1 MSGEAGNAYVSVIPE
16 VEGSPQ
22 SVGNELGTK
31 LAGGMKA
38 PFAAGA
44 VALGNMLSDALTSVG
59 SSIGEQ
65 VSKTFWN
72 YADYEQL
79 VGGVDTLFK
88 NASQTVQ
95 ANAQKAFSTAGMSAN
110 QYMENVTSFSASLIQ
125 SLGGDTEKA
134 ASIADKAI
142 IDMSDNAN
150 KMGTDIGSIT
160 QAYQGFAKQN
170 YTMLDNLKLGYG
182 GTKSEMERL
191 LQDASKIA
199 NTEFN
204 IDSYA
209 DVIEAIHV
217 MQESMGI
224 AGTTMEEGSK
234 TISGS
239 LNQLNGAW
247 ENFLTAIG
255 DGGQTMD
262 LTGVT
267 DALIN
272 SIGDVAYNVVPALV
286 RIGET
291 IALELPGILLNSVQ
305 TGLAG
310 SGEFIS
316 TVFGEQ
322 AGNAVQAFTA
332 ELAPLGGEIENIF
345 SNVSSI
351 LEQALAP
358 VIQIVTPILA
368 NLSGAFTNAVS
379 IILGAL
385 SGVTGFLDTSVMP
398 TIQAVADLITPIID
412 MVSADVS
419 NALQDIQNEVGISFN
434 AVLDVV
440 EDVWPG
446 IESII
451 KDVVTTVANVVRT
464 VWPVIKTIASTVFG
478 AVKSVVQTVWPVVA
492 GIIKTAV
499 TMAKNVVSSAT
510 GAIKR
515 AFDGLKSISG
525 AVRNAFNAVKD
536 AITKPIETAKKLIQ
550 DAINKISSII
560 SGVNLKLPSIAL
572 PHFHVSGGS
581 FPWGIG
587 GKGSMPS
594 FSVDWYKSGGI
605 IGDMAL
611 IGAGEAGTEFIWPGY
626 DPYMSKYARAIA
638 DYMPTNNG
646 ITVNFTY
653 SGDADATEAVNLLT
667 RNLRQLK
674 ATGAF

>member
-22 SVGNELGTK
+22 SVGNELGSK
-31 LAGGMKA
+31 LATGMKA
-38 PFAAGA
+38 PFLAGA
-44 VALGNMLSDALTSVG
+44 VALGNMLSDALTSVS
-59 SSIGEQ
+59 SSIGET

-88 NASQTVQ
+88 DASQAVQ

-125 SLGGDTEKA
+125 SLEGDTEKA

-142 IDMSDNAN
+142 VDMSDNAN

-191 LQDASKIA
+191 LADASKIA
-199 NTEFN
+199 GVEFN

-255 DGGQTMD
+255 DGGETMD

-272 SIGDVAYNVVPALV
+272 SIGDVAYNVVPALY
-286 RIGET
+286 RIGQT
-291 IALELPGILLNSVQ
+291 IATELPGIMVNSIT
-305 TGLAG
+305 TGLQG
-310 SGEFIS
+310 TGEFVT

-322 AGNAVQAFTA
+322 AGDAINAFID
-332 ELAPLGGEIENIF
+332 ELAPMGDEVANIF
-345 SNVSSI
+345 GNISSI
-351 LEQALAP
+351 IEQAISP
-358 VIQIVTPILA
+358 VVGIVTPVLA
-368 NLSGAFTNAVS
+368 NVSGAFTNAAS

-385 SGVTGFLDTSVMP
+385 SGVTGFLDSNVMP
-398 TIQAVADLITPIID
+398 TIQAVADVITPIMD
-412 MVSADVS
+412 MITADIS
-419 NALQDIQNEVGISFN
+419 EAMQDIENEIGISFN
-434 AVLDVV
+434 EVLDVV
-440 EDVWPG
+440 EDVWPD

-451 KDVVTTVANVVRT
+451 KEVVTAVANVVKA
-464 VWPVIKTIASTVFG
+464 VWPVIKTVATTVFG
-478 AVKSVVQTVWPVVA
+478 AVKSIVQTVWPAVSNV
-492 GIIKTAV
+492 IKTAV
-499 TMAKNVVSSAT
+499 NVAKTVVTTAFN
-510 GAIKR
+510 AIKR
-515 AFDGLKSISG
+515 VITGISSVTG
-525 AVRNAFNAVKD
+525 SVKNTFNAVRD
-536 AITKPIETAKKLIQ
+536 AIKNPIETAKKAIS
-550 DAINKISSII
+550 DAIGKIKSIL
-560 SGVNLKLPSIAL
+560 SGTHFQLPSIKL
-572 PHFHVSGGS
+572 PHFSLSGGVAP
-581 FPWGIG
+581 FGIG
-587 GKGSMPS
+587 GKGSLPS
-594 FSVDWYKSGGI
+594 FSVSWYKQGGLVSG
-605 IGDMAL
+605 MQL
-611 IGAGEAGTEFIWPGY
+611 IGAGESGTEFIWPGY

-667 RNLRQLK
+667 SNLRQLK

>member
-499 TMAKNVVSSAT
+499 TTAKNVVSSAT

>member
-16 VEGSPQ
+16 VEGNPQ

-38 PFAAGA
+38 PFMAGA
-44 VALGNMLSDALTSVG
+44 VALGNMLSDALTSVS
-59 SSIGEQ
+59 SSIGET

-88 NASQTVQ
+88 DASQAVQ

-125 SLGGDTEKA
+125 SLEGDTEKA

-142 IDMSDNAN
+142 VDMSDNAN

-191 LQDASKIA
+191 LADASKIA
-199 NTEFN
+199 GVEFN

-262 LTGVT
+262 LTSVT

-272 SIGDVAYNVVPALV
+272 SIGDVAYNVVPALY
-286 RIGET
+286 RIGQT
-291 IALELPGILLNSVQ
+291 IAIELPGIMANSIA
-305 TGLAG
+305 TGLQG
-310 SGEFIS
+310 TSEFVS
-316 TVFGEQ
+316 TVFGEA
-322 AGNAVQAFTA
+322 AGNATEAFIG
-332 ELAPLGGEIENIF
+332 ELMPLGDEVSNIF
-345 SNVSSI
+345 DNVSSI
-351 LEQALAP
+351 LEQALEP
-358 VIQIVTPILA
+358 VVQIVTPILA
-368 NLSGAFTNAVS
+368 NLSGAFTNAASV
-379 IILGAL
+379 ILGAL
-385 SGVTGFLDTSVMP
+385 SGVTGFLDSYVMP
-398 TIQAVADLITPIID
+398 TIQAVADLITPILD
-412 MVSADVS
+412 MISADVS
-419 NALQDIQNEVGISFN
+419 EALQDIENETGISFN
-434 AVLDVV
+434 AVLGVV

-446 IESII
+446 IEAII
-451 KDVVTTVANVVRT
+451 KDVVSTVAGVVRT

-478 AVKSVVQTVWPVVA
+478 AVKTVVQTVFPVVA
-492 GIIKTAV
+492 NTIKTAV
-499 TMAKNVVSSAT
+499 TTAKNVVSTAT

-515 AFDGLKSISG
+515 AFDGLKSIAG

-536 AITKPIETAKKLIQ
+536 AISKPIETAKKLVS
-550 DAINKISSII
+550 DAMGAISRAI

-611 IGAGEAGTEFIWPGY
+611 IGAGEAGTEFIWPAY

-638 DYMPTNNG
+638 DYMPVNNG

>member
-1 MSGEAGNAYVSVIPE
+1 
-16 VEGSPQ
+16 
-22 SVGNELGTK
+22 
-31 LAGGMKA
+31 
-38 PFAAGA
+38 
-44 VALGNMLSDALTSVG
+44 
-59 SSIGEQ
+59 
-65 VSKTFWN
+65 
-72 YADYEQL
+72 
-79 VGGVDTLFK
+79 
-88 NASQTVQ
+88 
-95 ANAQKAFSTAGMSAN
+95 
-110 QYMENVTSFSASLIQ
+110 
-125 SLGGDTEKA
+125 
-134 ASIADKAI
+134 
-142 IDMSDNAN
+142 
-150 KMGTDIGSIT
+150 
-160 QAYQGFAKQN
+160 
-170 YTMLDNLKLGYG
+170 
-182 GTKSEMERL
+182 MERL
-191 LQDASKIA
+191 LADASKIA
-199 NTEFN
+199 GVEFN

-224 AGTTMEEGSK
+224 AGNTMEEGSK

-262 LTGVT
+262 LTSVT

-272 SIGDVAYNVVPALV
+272 SIGDVAYNVVPALY
-286 RIGET
+286 RIGQT
-291 IALELPGILLNSVQ
+291 IAIELPGIMANSIA
-305 TGLAG
+305 TGLQG
-310 SGEFIS
+310 TSEFVS
-316 TVFGEQ
+316 TVFGEA
-322 AGNAVQAFTA
+322 AGNATEAFIG
-332 ELAPLGGEIENIF
+332 ELMPLGDEVSNIF
-345 SNVSSI
+345 DNVSSI
-351 LEQALAP
+351 LEQALEP
-358 VIQIVTPILA
+358 VVQIVTPILA
-368 NLSGAFTNAVS
+368 NLSGAFTNAASV
-379 IILGAL
+379 ILGAL
-385 SGVTGFLDTSVMP
+385 SGVTGFLDSYVMP
-398 TIQAVADLITPIID
+398 TIQAVADLITPILD
-412 MVSADVS
+412 MISADVS
-419 NALQDIQNEVGISFN
+419 NALQDIQNEVGISFD

-451 KDVVTTVANVVRT
+451 KDVVSTVANVVRT

-478 AVKSVVQTVWPVVA
+478 AVKTVVQTVFPVVA
-492 GIIKTAV
+492 NTIKTAV
-499 TMAKNVVSSAT
+499 NTAKNVVSTAT

-515 AFDGLKSISG
+515 AFDGLKSIAG

-536 AITKPIETAKKLIQ
+536 AISKPIETAKKLVS
-550 DAINKISSII
+550 DAMGAISRAI

-594 FSVDWYKSGGI
+594 FSVDWYKTGGI
-605 IGDMAL
+605 VGDMAL

-638 DYMPTNNG
+638 DYMPVSNG